1 MLDWILA
8 SVTEN
13 KVTLTFGWT
22 SPSWCMLVCVTHI
35 LNEGIQSHCLLSERH
50 RRTQG
55 ISRSDFFCSLFSPPD
70 ASDTQSINTWVWQSE
85 TTFSLHLLTTVNST
99 LWAEGDRPWIPW
111 VCHSL
116 TQLEAFTVSP
126 THPHYTRIQNDR
138 TLLSLPPLLLCQ
150 QALASS
156 VLKTCVTCHN
166 PEPLPSSLGKKKNG
180 KENQNKTTILSR
192 LVRTWQSSLSP
203 FLSLSPS
210 CRR

>member
-55 ISRSDFFCSLFSPPD
+55 ISRSDFFCSLFSPPA

-138 TLLSLPPLLLCQ
+138 TLLSLPLLLPCQ
-150 QALASS
+150 QALCP
-156 VLKTCVTCHN
+156 KTMCDMS
-166 PEPLPSSLGKKKNG
+166 LPSSLGKKK
-180 KENQNKTTILSR
+180 KTRTKQRSYPASLEPGNPPS
-192 LVRTWQSSLSP
+192 LLPVVVRQ
-203 FLSLSPS
+203 
-210 CRR
+210 